1 MKSLML
7 FLDQLIAEC
16 GERCG
21 IESTTRDSKTIAS
34 RFEHEGFAFYA
45 ITLPRFGKEFEKAL
59 DQGYVDRHL
68 FTGYRRKGELPQ
80 FLGGFL
86 DLVFD
91 RSSGVLLDYLSWPST
106 QLIKSGYEDMFD
118 KGIDAI
124 RSIRQITR
132 LFGKIE
138 LPVSEA
144 RISKEWAAFIKCE
157 KEVTEWDA
165 SVLDG
170 SLESDLDSFSVALHG
185 FFSIVVFPK
194 WIERSMT
201 EKYDLITGLE
211 PLLTSLW
218 ETTSGKTVSGP
229 QGWKYSLNIEECY
242 PALGSIH

>member
-7 FLDQLIAEC
+7 FLDQLITEC

-59 DQGYVDRHL
+59 DQGFVDRHL

-86 DLVFD
+86 DLVFNRD
-91 RSSGVLLDYLSWPST
+91 TGVLLDYLLWPST
-106 QLIKSGYEDMFD
+106 EIIKNNLGEEFNRSLE
-118 KGIDAI
+118 AI
-124 RSIRQITR
+124 RSIKQITR

-138 LPVSEA
+138 LPVSES

-157 KEVTEWDA
+157 KDVTEWNEIVEEGDLA
-165 SVLDG
+165 SDM
-170 SLESDLDSFSVALHG
+170 EAFSIMLHG
-185 FFSIVVFPK
+185 FFTIVVYPSWTK
-194 WIERSMT
+194 WFMT
-201 EKYDLITGLE
+201 ERYDLITGLE
-211 PLLTSLW
+211 PLLTDLW
-218 ETTSGKTVSGP
+218 ETASGKTVSGP